1 MSQWY
6 LLNKVTIGSRIV
18 NPGTFYDD
26 AINSTANVTSAGG
39 VLWPASDA
47 TVAAQAKVVQNAHQK
62 RGMTAEEMQALMIV
76 AAIASTRT
84 GPSAEATQK
93 LVVDVPLATIQ
104 AQTSG
109 AAFNVGAALPASARL
124 ISAEIDVV
132 TAISGGTLSAVTAAL
147 QGGSDAAGS
156 ILAAVTVFTGA
167 AASNS
172 KPGSNPYPNRGGQQ
186 LKMTLTATGDTL
198 ANATAGHLSVAVF
211 YEIVP

>member
-26 AINSTANVTSAGG
+26 AVTSTASVLSAGG
-39 VLWPASDA
+39 VLWPASDT
-47 TVAAQAKVVQNAHQK
+47 TVATAAKSVQNAHQK
-62 RGMTAEEMQALMIV
+62 RGMNAEEMERLMFV
-76 AAIASTRT
+76 AALSGTRL
-84 GPSAEATQK
+84 GAATQK
-93 LVVDVPLATIQ
+93 MVVDIPLTTIQ

-109 AAFNVGAALPASARL
+109 TAFNVGAALPANARL

-132 TAISGGTLSAVTAAL
+132 TPISGGTLSAVTAAL

-156 ILAAVTVFTGA
+156 ILGAVSVFTGA

-186 LKMTLTATGDTL
+186 LKMTLTTTGDTC
-198 ANATAGHLSVAVF
+198 ANAAAGHLSLVVF